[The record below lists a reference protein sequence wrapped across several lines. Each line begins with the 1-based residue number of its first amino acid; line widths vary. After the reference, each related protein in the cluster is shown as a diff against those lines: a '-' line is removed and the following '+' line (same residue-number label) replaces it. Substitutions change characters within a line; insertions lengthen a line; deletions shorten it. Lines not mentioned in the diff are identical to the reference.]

1 MPNLDSCFNE
11 MDDPR
16 GGNAPRHRFC
26 DLMTISLLCALC
38 GGDTA
43 VDMEFFGHMKED
55 FLRDFLELPHGVP
68 CHDACSR
75 LFRMMKPTGF
85 QAFYDKFRADF
96 TAGCGEEPAIA
107 IDGKEM
113 RRGFDKA
120 AGQSNMNIVTA
131 FAHGARLTLGIKQS
145 ARGGGEILAL
155 RELIEMLDIH
165 GITITADALH
175 CQRETCEL
183 IVKESGNHC
192 LQLKGNQGDMLADVR
207 AFVEDE
213 ATDYVDEYSTID
225 ADHGRVEERSYRV
238 HDVPEY
244 LINTHKW
251 PHLQAFVHVASRRA
265 VGDKTSHAERLYPL
279 SKCPA
284 AQGAATLIRGHWQIG
299 NSLHWSLDV
308 VMNDDRHRA
317 RKDHAPANFA
327 ALRRIALSIIKAN
340 PAKGSNRGKFKKAGW
355 SNDFLRTLGSVDNHR
370 VAMSMAQRCQL
381 AA

>member
-1 MPNLDSCFNE
+1 MPGLDSCFNAV
-11 MDDPR
+11 DDPR
-16 GGNAPRHRFC
+16 GGNAPRHKFR
-26 DLMTISLLCALC
+26 DLMTIGLLCALC

-43 VDMEFFGHMKED
+43 VDMEPFGQMKGD
-55 FLRDFLELPHGVP
+55 FLRGFPELPHGIP
-68 CHDACSR
+68 CHDAYSR
-75 LFRMMKPTGF
+75 LFRVMKPTGF
-85 QAFYDKFRADF
+85 QAFFDKFRADF
-96 TAGCGEEPAIA
+96 AAGSGEHPAIA

-131 FAHGARLTLGIKQS
+131 FAHGARLTLGITQG
-145 ARGGGEILAL
+145 ARGGGGILAL
-155 RELIEMLDIH
+155 RELIEMLDIR

-175 CQRETCEL
+175 CQRGTCEL
-183 IVKESGNHC
+183 IVREGGDYC
-192 LQLKGNQGDMLADVR
+192 LRLKGNQGGMLADVR

-213 ATDYVDEYSTID
+213 DTDYIDEYNTID

-251 PHLQAFVHVASRRA
+251 PPLRAFVHVASRRV

-284 AQGAATLIRGHWQIG
+284 AQGAATLIRGQWQIG

-317 RKDHAPANFA
+317 RKDHAPASFA
-327 ALRRIALSIIKAN
+327 ALGRIALSIIKAN

-355 SNDFLRTLGSVDNHR
+355 SNEVLNTLIQDF
-370 VAMSMAQRCQL
+370 
-381 AA
+381 